1 MGIRISNEMKSW
13 TTMLCSYI
21 LCAININER
30 SAIWCYG
37 EISTNGVAFFPDLI
51 FAQFVKLFGDYFS
64 TISISFT
71 YSVLMYYFFKSGGTI
86 YKFHLLQKCMKLNK
100 WFIPFFR
107 SFCLNWKNSFKYL
120 NGLQF
125 WKQQI
130 IVVCQLGFFR
140 CLHGHTIRWNVIY

>member
-1 MGIRISNEMKSW
+1 M
-13 TTMLCSYI
+13 CSYI
-21 LCAININER
+21 FVWERCAIVLL
-30 SAIWCYG
+30 CYLVLWWDFHKWSS
-37 EISTNGVAFFPDLI
+37 IFPDLI

-107 SFCLNWKNSFKYL
+107 SYCLNWWKTRSNTLMASNFGNNKLSLFVSWASFDVCMDIPLGETLFIKNIYL
-120 NGLQF
+120 RIT
-125 WKQQI
+125 WRK
-130 IVVCQLGFFR
+130 
-140 CLHGHTIRWNVIY
+140 